1 MVTQDEAQSS
11 QVKAQS
17 NPAAEP
23 YGVSRA
29 NDQILEVLTE
39 KGFGTPSR
47 MRRRPAWMDDYV
59 WAKGIS
65 AGRGFR
71 GKENSNQ
78 VC

>member
-1 MVTQDEAQSS
+1 MDSAEIQKLVDGWAAKGMVTQDEAQSS

-39 KGFGTPSR
+39 KGFGTQSR

-59 WAKGIS
+59 
-65 AGRGFR
+65 
-71 GKENSNQ
+71 
-78 VC
+78 